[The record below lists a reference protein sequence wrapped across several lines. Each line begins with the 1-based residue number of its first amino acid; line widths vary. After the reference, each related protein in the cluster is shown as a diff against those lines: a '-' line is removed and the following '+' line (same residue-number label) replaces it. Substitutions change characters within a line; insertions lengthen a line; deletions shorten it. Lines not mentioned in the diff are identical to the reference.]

1 MLSFQKYNHLISFIN
16 LLLTSAENSR
26 VKVTMKHL
34 SVAGMITGLFV
45 LTLLVVLQGAGDI
58 FTMLAKTGWTLLFLT
73 LIWLPSLIFT
83 TESWRLLFRKEVKPA
98 FSYSLAATWMGRSV
112 NSLLPVATIGGE
124 IVKARL
130 MTLWGSS
137 GIDATASM
145 LVDKT
150 VQVLAVIVWGL
161 IGISLLIY
169 LKDDDTFAMTALAGF
184 VLLTLGVFGFFL
196 VQRAGMFNL
205 LAKIGASLVKSDKW
219 DGISF
224 NAKAVDE
231 TVLVI
236 YRHQSRFWWSVII
249 KSLGLMV
256 QTGEVWLACYLLGIP
271 IGTIEAMILKSLT
284 STLGDIAFIIPN
296 AYGIQEGAYIVIG
309 AIFGLTP
316 DLALAVSLATRI
328 RELIV
333 DVPGLL
339 YWQFH
344 ESKLLLNCSRCFPI
358 TPFLPNMI
366 LSKIRRPSFV
376 LHTVLIPTSAKHWSV
391 VCTSWPR
398 ACQIIRMPNLWKD

>member
-124 IVKARL
+124 IAKARL

-184 VLLTLGVFGFFL
+184 GLLTLGVFGFFL

-309 AIFGLTP
+309 AMFGLTP

-344 ESKLLLNCSRCFPI
+344 ESKLLLKKQ
-358 TPFLPNMI
+358 T
-366 LSKIRRPSFV
+366 
-376 LHTVLIPTSAKHWSV
+376 AE
-391 VCTSWPR
+391 
-398 ACQIIRMPNLWKD
+398 